1 MIKLPN
7 DFVASGEAEIYYN
20 PPAYDKYDEYKD
32 LYPYGWYISV
42 DCEYIGNGYCNID
55 CFYLHSDGN
64 WRPSTL
70 FNGKFTGYYKTKE
83 DAVVVLNSIGG

>member
-7 DFVASGEAEIYYN
+7 DFVVSGEAGIHYN
-20 PPAYDKYDEYKD
+20 SPANKHKD
-32 LYPYGWYISV
+32 LWCPYGWYISV
-42 DCEYIGNGYCNID
+42 DCEYIGNENCIINS
-55 CFYLHSDGN
+55 FYLHSDGN

-83 DAVVVLNSIGG
+83 DAVAVLNSIDG

>member
-7 DFVASGEAEIYYN
+7 DFVPFGEAGIHYC
-20 PPAYDKYDEYKD
+20 PPYWDEYKGS
-32 LYPYGWYISV
+32 YPYGWYISV
-42 DCEYIGNGYCNID
+42 DCEYIGTENCDTD

-83 DAVVVLNSIGG
+83 DAVVVLNSIDG

>member
-7 DFVASGEAEIYYN
+7 DFVASGETEIHYN
-20 PPAYDKYDEYKD
+20 PPYCDEYED
-32 LYPYGWYISV
+32 LCPYGWYISV
-42 DCEYIGNGYCNID
+42 DCEYIGTDNCDTD

-70 FNGKFTGYYKTKE
+70 FNGKFLGYYKTKE
-83 DAVVVLNSIGG
+83 DAVAVLNSIDG